1 MNYRNLI
8 YKLILLDAD
17 GTLFDYDKAE
27 RFALEQALTHYS
39 YKGDLK
45 KIRKRYRDINNTL
58 WEELEKGAIKKD
70 QLRTK
75 RFFRLFNEYGLKYN
89 VNKFSNYYLES
100 LGEAS
105 FLIDG
110 SENMCKYLSQKYTL
124 VILTNGI
131 KEVQLSRLEKSS
143 INQYISDIIVSEEAG
158 VNKPNPDIFEY
169 TLNRLNHSD
178 KDSVII
184 IGDSLTSDIQGG
196 INFGIDTCW
205 LNLNNID
212 NETNI
217 KPKYCV
223 NSLDALTNIL

>member
-1 MNYRNLI
+1 M

-27 RFALEQALTHYS
+27 RFALEQALIQYS

-45 KIRKRYRDINNTL
+45 KIRTRYRDINFNL
-58 WEELEKGAIKKD
+58 WEELEKGIITKD
-70 QLRTK
+70 QLRTE
-75 RFFRLFNEYGLKYN
+75 RFIKLFNEYDLQYD
-89 VNKFSNYYLES
+89 VNEFSNYYLER
-100 LGEAS
+100 LGEGS

-110 SENMCKYLSQKYTL
+110 SEEICKYLNGKYTL
-124 VILTNGI
+124 VILTNGMN
-131 KEVQLSRLEKSS
+131 KVQISRLEQSS
-143 INQYISDIIVSEEAG
+143 IKQYINDIIVSEEIG
-158 VNKPNPDIFEY
+158 VSKPNPYIFEY

-205 LNLNNID
+205 LNLD
-212 NETNI
+212 NVQNKTSI
-217 KPKYCV
+217 KPKYSI
-223 NSLDALTNIL
+223 NSLDELANIL